1 MRFKFNK
8 NKSQPEKITK
18 YSIRKFHFG
27 AASVAVASLLFF
39 GNGSVQAADN
49 VVSPSTENQTVTG
62 SGSNS
67 SGGGGNSS
75 GDSGS
80 AGKPDASATTAAAQV
95 TPTPTATTVTQPTTP
110 AETEKPTEAPK
121 TEVPSPTSTTSNAG
135 ENEALSS
142 NEQPAPAATNETDKV
157 EEKVAEPKVD
167 VTALQTALTDLEDK
181 LSKLKEES
189 KKDSYKEL
197 VTKTKKVVE
206 DHEVTKETADK
217 QLELVK
223 TAIEEVEKAIEKE
236 SEHAEEENNTPKKRG
251 RKGAENPAPKEAPK
265 ALPTYTNGTDN
276 YKLADEMRNIV
287 TYLRKNGADA
297 AKIAAIKENYDKLN
311 EKLGF
316 TDENAVLSEADF
328 ATALANLTSARNT
341 IEAFLNKQSANGQPA
356 VPGTERSVGDG
367 LNRQVREAGKSFAD
381 SNEYYYED
389 GSTSSSS
396 HYSKYTYLHHSM
408 RLVGIADWNDQ
419 KVSDARKYFYANVTP
434 TQDGF
439 LWEVTVN
446 SGHFDN
452 YLTSSLWITTPD
464 TQKVVANSIKVTKF
478 GRDGQRL
485 DTYDG
490 AASTIEEQ
498 LRRAGMGRVTL
509 GKVSETNVRRGGA
522 GAAAYRTNNLEDLA
536 RESFDKSGGGEGVGE
551 IGFYRRWRESG
562 SQQNRANEKFNMING
577 SNSNLHYFELPEN
590 RDGSSFVI
598 SFKTKGDNNPQ
609 KLVYSG
615 GLKAIRMSGAEQRR
629 TLVNQMYAQTPTER
643 DYTDQYPIHVV
654 GNGTFFVNQ
663 GKYYNTAYG
672 RVDSKTDDVLFGNVL
687 QGRKYDYSPF
697 RADGILG
704 NDASGRLVSPF
715 DLNQYT
721 APPGVNT
728 PSSNYSANAAGQTW
742 EYYDADGKNYQ
753 REILVNTVQTN
764 QV

>member
-49 VVSPSTENQTVTG
+49 VVSQATENQTVTG

-80 AGKPDASATTAAAQV
+80 AGKSDAPV
-95 TPTPTATTVTQPTTP
+95 TPTPPTPT
-110 AETEKPTEAPK
+110 ETEKSLEGPK
-121 TEVPSPTSTTSNAG
+121 TEVSSATTTPEEAVPSATSTTSSTK
-135 ENEALSS
+135 ENEAFST
-142 NEQPAPAATNETDKV
+142 NDQPASARANEVDNA
-157 EEKVAEPKVD
+157 EEKAAKEKVD

-223 TAIEEVEKAIEKE
+223 TAIEEVEEANKKE
-236 SEHAEEENNTPKKRG
+236 SEHVKEESNTPKKRG

-311 EKLGF
+311 EKLGL

-341 IEAFLNKQSANGQPA
+341 IEAFLNKQSSNGQPA

-536 RESFDKSGGGEGVGE
+536 RESFDKSGGGERVGE

-577 SNSNLHYFELPEN
+577 SNSDLHYFELPEN

-615 GLKAIRMSGAEQRR
+615 GLKAIRMNGAEQRR

-643 DYTDQYPIHVV
+643 DYTDQYPIL
-654 GNGTFFVNQ
+654 
-663 GKYYNTAYG
+663 K
-672 RVDSKTDDVLFGNVL
+672 
-687 QGRKYDYSPF
+687 
-697 RADGILG
+697 
-704 NDASGRLVSPF
+704 
-715 DLNQYT
+715 
-721 APPGVNT
+721 
-728 PSSNYSANAAGQTW
+728 
-742 EYYDADGKNYQ
+742 
-753 REILVNTVQTN
+753 
-764 QV
+764 